1 MEQILVWVL
10 IISFSILGVLFI
22 VLIIA
27 QLWYAKKDREELKPL
42 AASLGGEYVT
52 TKTGSYISLPN
63 FDPNARLEL
72 DDGGD
77 DFPSYLLLS
86 MPVALDFN
94 LDIAEHGRAE
104 KVPSSDGRLEKN
116 LRGKGVKADFSA
128 EDPAFEQKYQALSS
142 NVDQAKKFLLSG
154 SKRETLDS
162 FFNDGFKWLRIEDG
176 FIFLQKPHYTAS
188 DLAPDKIRY
197 YMEQLKKL

>member
-1 MEQILVWVL
+1 
-10 IISFSILGVLFI
+10 LFI

-94 LDIAEHGRAE
+94 LDIAKQGRPE

-116 LRGKGVKADFSA
+116 LRSKGQKADFSA
-128 EDPAFEQKYQALSS
+128 EDPDFDQKYQVLSS
-142 NVDQAKKFLLSG
+142 HVDSAKKFLLTG
-154 SKRETLDS
+154 DKRQALDA
-162 FFNDGFKWLRIEDG
+162 FFNDGFTWLRMEDG
-176 FIFLQKPHYTAS
+176 FIFVQKPRYTAS
-188 DLAPDKIRY
+188 DLVPDKINY
-197 YMEQLKKL
+197 YMERLKKFAAT